1 MLQTL
6 IDYGF
11 TQVGVIFVDEVG
23 QVRSKITDPDFD
35 LPLDEPSVYAWVD
48 GQDVKYVGK
57 ASKGIRKRL
66 GEHRGGWRGGSGT
79 GMKNATLIRETIVA
93 SREVMKIYGRLGNHT
108 VHITDIEFRGKF
120 GSSHTRTFMTREEA
134 INFVELL
141 ARGII

>member
-93 SREVMKIYGRLGNHT
+93 SREVMKIYGRRSDKT
-108 VHITDIEFRGKF
+108 TCF
-120 GSSHTRTFMTREEA
+120 GVEVSLVSTEEEA
-134 INFVELL
+134 LIMLL
-141 ARGII
+141 DPPWNGRNKS